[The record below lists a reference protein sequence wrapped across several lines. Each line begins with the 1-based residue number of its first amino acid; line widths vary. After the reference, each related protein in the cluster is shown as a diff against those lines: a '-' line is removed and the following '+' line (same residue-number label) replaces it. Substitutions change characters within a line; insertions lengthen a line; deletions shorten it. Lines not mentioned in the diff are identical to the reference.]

1 MKLKGQ
7 KILLRPVEKE
17 DAVRLMLWENEPDHW
32 KVTGTEVPFSL
43 STIHEY
49 IAQAQHI
56 RAHGQLRLM
65 ICEIDSG
72 KSVGTIDLYNADFK
86 HHRAAVGILIADSE
100 DRQKGFAN
108 EALVL
113 IEQYA
118 DQILAL
124 KQIHCSIHGDNEAS
138 IRLFEQ
144 AGYIQVGRR
153 KDWFFE
159 KGKWLDEILYQK
171 CLKKD

>member
-1 MKLKGQ
+1 MNLKGK
-7 KILLRPVEKE
+7 KIILRPVEKE
-17 DAVRLMLWENEPDHW
+17 DAVRLMLWENEPNHW

-43 STIHEY
+43 ASIHEY
-49 IAQAQHI
+49 IAQSQQI

-65 ICEIDSG
+65 ICEIESG

-86 HHRAAVGILIADSE
+86 HYRAAVGILIADSE
-100 DRQKGFAN
+100 DREKGFAK

-118 DQILAL
+118 DQILAF
-124 KQIHCSIHGDNEAS
+124 KNIHCSIHGDNEAS

-144 AGYIQVGRR
+144 AGYELVGKRTN
-153 KDWFFE
+153 WFLE